1 MIPCARES
9 EAEMRTDPDVYL
21 WQSEDGSL
29 TAFARDV
36 CPTAD
41 DAIWAM
47 ADANGEMAFI
57 GWYLSADSYATPV
70 RLGWSIQ
77 DDGHPGTGWW
87 VEVPQGTPGAVE
99 CWMVS

>member
-1 MIPCARES
+1 
-9 EAEMRTDPDVYL
+9 MRTDPDVYL

-47 ADANGEMAFI
+47 AEADGETAFI
-57 GWYLSADSYATPV
+57 GWHLSAGDQAFHV

-77 DDGHPGTGWW
+77 DDGHQDTGWW
-87 VEVPQGTPGAVE
+87 VEVPQGTRGAVE